1 MLMLI
6 NEARLISDNR
16 LVKKMDKR
24 ETRFL
29 CYVFVNVSESWL
41 NSVYP
46 GEAVTYL
53 DLMNCSLHVH

>member
-1 MLMLI
+1 MCLLY
-6 NEARLISDNR
+6 
-16 LVKKMDKR
+16 
-24 ETRFL
+24 
-29 CYVFVNVSESWL
+29 YVSVNISESRL